1 MHAYPTPC
9 ASRAAANLEQ
19 TTSQVTSTMFTKIL
33 IANRGDQQPQ
43 GCAAAQQNRLAAR
56 MCRGGFATGDHHVH

>member
-1 MHAYPTPC
+1 
-9 ASRAAANLEQ
+9 
-19 TTSQVTSTMFTKIL
+19 MFTKIL

-56 MCRGGFATGDHHVH
+56 MCRGGFATGDHHVY